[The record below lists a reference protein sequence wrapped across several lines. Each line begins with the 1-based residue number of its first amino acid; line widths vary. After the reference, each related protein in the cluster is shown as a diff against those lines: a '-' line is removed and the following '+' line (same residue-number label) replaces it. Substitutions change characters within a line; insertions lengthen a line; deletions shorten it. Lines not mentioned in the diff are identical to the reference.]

1 MIGSFL
7 DFLVCEAFQVR
18 VNSHGERTKHK
29 KCPPGYKLSS
39 DGTHCVKLTSTEH
52 MHRARGRRRANTKLR
67 SQRSAIKRKRNLA
80 MHKRHSLG
88 L

>member
-1 MIGSFL
+1 MIGSFA
-7 DFLVCEAFQVR
+7 DFLICEAFQTR
-18 VNSHGERTKHK
+18 VNSRGERTKRK

-52 MHRARGRRRANTKLR
+52 MHRSRGARKANKKLMSKR
-67 SQRSAIKRKRNLA
+67 SSINRKRNMA
-80 MHKRHSLG
+80 MKKRHGMG